1 MDDES
6 DKSDFSGL
14 RVLLVEDNFL
24 IAAYI
29 SRLLTSWGIDVIGPA
44 PSVQEAQALVEGEKL
59 SGAILDVNIVGGN
72 SVPIAQRLEA
82 RGCPFFFITGYG
94 SPQALPASMRARP
107 RLSKPIDEVTLHK
120 TVSAEFL
127 LN

>member
-1 MDDES
+1 MTDATT
-6 DKSDFSGL
+6 KPDFAGL

-24 IAAYI
+24 IAAYL
-29 SRLLTSWGIDVIGPA
+29 SRLLTSWGINVVGPA
-44 PSVQEAQALVEGEKL
+44 PSLAEGQKLADGEQL
-59 SGAILDVNIVGGN
+59 SGAILDVNIIGGN
-72 SVPIAQRLEA
+72 SVPIAQQLAE

-107 RLSKPIDEVTLHK
+107 RLNKPIDEAVLHE
-120 TVSAEFL
+120 TVSNEFL